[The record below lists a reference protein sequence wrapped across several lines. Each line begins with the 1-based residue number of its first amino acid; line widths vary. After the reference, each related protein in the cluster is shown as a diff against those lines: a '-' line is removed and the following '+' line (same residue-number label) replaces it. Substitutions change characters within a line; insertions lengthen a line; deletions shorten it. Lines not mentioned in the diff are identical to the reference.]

1 MRPIIKDCEFVS
13 SPILSEIIYVMV
25 YIIMEVFMTIYKYI
39 KFYLIILILAIS
51 SLAYSLESVRVM
63 VLPFEIEGREDYLY
77 LGVEIQNNIRAHLED
92 DGAISMDSS
101 SVFGDD
107 DKGLIGIDDMCAM
120 GATAGADYLVLGKQV
135 WKGDRFLLNVRILEV
150 STKKLVDSFGV
161 EGGALED
168 LPGIAKQF
176 SSKIIS
182 KIFKQE
188 IVARIIIS
196 GNKRIE
202 TDVIKKK
209 ISTSPGEIYLLKNF
223 SKDLKALYA
232 MGYFDDIRIETEE
245 SPDGKVVI
253 FKVKEKPSIKTISF
267 RGLGVFTP
275 DEAKENLTIKD
286 GSILNVFEIRRN
298 IVRMEE
304 LYKEKQYHNVKITY
318 ETHDLGDGRVD
329 LKFILEEGKKVKVR
343 QIVLMGNSIYSDKEL
358 KKMMSTKEKGFFS
371 FLTSSGVLNKEDLYQ
386 DAARLYA
393 FYHNNGYMHA
403 KIGEPEVEY
412 EGEWIKVTIRIQE
425 GEQFKVGKV
434 DLDGDSVIPK
444 DDLLKALEITKET
457 FYNREVIRNDILAL
471 TDLYSDLG
479 YAYVDIS
486 PRIKSELDIKI
497 VNITYAVSKGEK
509 VYFEKILITGN
520 SKTRDKVIRRE
531 LPVIEQGPYSRT
543 ALKRAERNLVRL
555 DFFEDLSINTSR
567 GSSDD
572 KMVLKINVK
581 EKPTGSISFGGGFSS
596 EENAFVMA
604 SLSQKNLFG
613 RGQILSLKAELG
625 SKTTSYTI
633 DFKEPWI
640 FDSHWS
646 GGINLYNWKREY
658 DYYDTDR
665 QGGGF
670 YVGYPVF
677 DYTRVS
683 CSYSIDM
690 GDISDYYYETPES
703 IYELNDQTITSSS
716 LTARLN
722 YDSRNKAFNA
732 TSGSDHSISL
742 QYSGIGGDVGYT
754 KVRLETGWY
763 FPLFWKFVGFAHGKT
778 GIMWKNSGKVLPDYD
793 LFRLG
798 GINSLRGF
806 EWEDLAPKETIDLH
820 KRYPEHYEEGHVVET
835 EVGGYKFVQANFECL
850 FPFDDGG
857 GIMGFIFFDTGELYD
872 DGEKIKVDNLR
883 ESIGFGVRWNSPM
896 GPLRLE
902 YGYILDPKKDAGEG
916 GRFEFSM
923 GAAF

>member
-1 MRPIIKDCEFVS
+1 
-13 SPILSEIIYVMV
+13 
-25 YIIMEVFMTIYKYI
+25 MTMYKYI
-39 KFYLIILILAIS
+39 KFYLIILILTIS
-51 SLAYSLESVRVM
+51 SLAYSLESVQVI
-63 VLPFEIEGREDYLY
+63 VLPFEIEGGKDYSY
-77 LGVEIQNNIRAHLED
+77 LGVEIQNNIKMHLEN
-92 DGAISMDSS
+92 DGAILMDSS
-101 SVFGDD
+101 SIFGSADID
-107 DKGLIGIDDMCAM
+107 LTDIDDMCAR
-120 GATAGADYLVLGKQV
+120 GARVGADYLILGKQV
-135 WKGDRFLLNVRILEV
+135 WKEEKFLLNVKILEV
-150 STKKLVDSFGV
+150 SNNKLFESFDV
-161 EGGALED
+161 EGEGLED
-168 LPGIAKQF
+168 LPGVAKKL
-176 SSKIIS
+176 SSRIIN

-188 IVARIIIS
+188 IVAKIIVL

-202 TDVIKKK
+202 TDVIRKI
-209 ISTSPGEIYLLKNF
+209 ISTSPGEMYLLKNF

-275 DEAKENLTIKD
+275 EEAKENLTIKE
-286 GSILNVFEIRRN
+286 GSILNVFDIRRN

-318 ETHDLGDGRVD
+318 ETHELGDGRVD

-358 KKMMSTKEKGFFS
+358 KKLISTKEKGFFS
-371 FLTSSGVLNKEDLYQ
+371 FLTSSGVLNKDDLYQ

-412 EGEWIKVTIRIQE
+412 EGEWIEITIRIQE
-425 GEQFKVGKV
+425 GERFKVGKV
-434 DLDGDSVIPK
+434 DLDGESVIPK
-444 DDLLKALEITKET
+444 DDLLKALKITKET
-457 FYNREVIRNDILAL
+457 FYNREVIHNDILAL
-471 TDLYSDLG
+471 ADLYSDLG
-479 YAYVDIS
+479 YAYVDIL
-486 PRIKSELDIKI
+486 PRINSEPDTKT
-497 VNITYAVSKGEK
+497 VNITYVVSKGEK

-555 DFFEDLSINTSR
+555 DFFEDLSINTSK

-572 KMVLKINVK
+572 KMVLKVNVK
-581 EKPTGSISFGGGFSS
+581 EKPTGAISFGGGYSS

-604 SLSQKNLFG
+604 SISQRNLFG

-625 SKTTSYTI
+625 SKTTSYI
-633 DFKEPWI
+633 LDFKEPWI
-640 FDSHWS
+640 FDSRWS

-658 DYYDTDR
+658 DYYDTKS
-665 QGGGF
+665 QGGGL

-690 GDISDYYYETPES
+690 GDISNYYYDTPES

-716 LTARLN
+716 LTTRLN

-732 TSGSDHSISL
+732 TKGSDHSISV
-742 QYSGIGGDVGYT
+742 QYAGIGGDVGYT
-754 KVRLETGWY
+754 KVRMETGWY

-778 GIMWKNSGKVLPDYD
+778 GIMWKTSGKVLPDYD

-806 EWEDLAPKETIDLH
+806 EWEDLAPKETIDLYE
-820 KRYPEHYEEGHVVET
+820 RYPYYYEKGDVVET

-850 FPFDDGG
+850 FPFDGAG
-857 GIMGFIFFDTGELYD
+857 GIMGLIFFDTGDLYD
-872 DGEKIKVDNLR
+872 DGESIKLDRLR

-902 YGYILDPKKDAGEG
+902 YGYILDPEKDAGEG